1 MGVCSAQ
8 WEIPKSSF
16 GTNEIISFEDYQ
28 VIR

>member
-16 GTNEIISFEDYQ
+16 DANEIISFEDYQ